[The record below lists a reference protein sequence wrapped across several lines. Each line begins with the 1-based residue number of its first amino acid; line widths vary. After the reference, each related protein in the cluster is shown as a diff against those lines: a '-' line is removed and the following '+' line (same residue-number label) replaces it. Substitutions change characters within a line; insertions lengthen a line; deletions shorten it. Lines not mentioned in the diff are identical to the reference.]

1 MVQSHHQQRLWG
13 QILKSFRNEQA
24 FPSPRVLSLCC
35 TALGFRRD
43 AQLIGPA
50 KNNTGLRSGKK
61 SLLSPSKNHL
71 LFGLAQAFCK
81 MTGEWRRA
89 RKGSK
94 FFNFWAIFPFFVGKS
109 PALICTDC
117 QLIWQKPQLG
127 PFGEKKCMIQP
138 VGWNQEGLQS
148 MREAGGKG

>member
-1 MVQSHHQQRLWG
+1 MNR
-13 QILKSFRNEQA
+13 
-24 FPSPRVLSLCC
+24 PSPAPESL
-35 TALGFRRD
+35 ASAAQHWGSGED

-50 KNNTGLRSGKK
+50 KNNTGLGSGKK

-89 RKGSK
+89 RKGGK

-138 VGWNQEGLQS
+138 VGWSQEGLQS